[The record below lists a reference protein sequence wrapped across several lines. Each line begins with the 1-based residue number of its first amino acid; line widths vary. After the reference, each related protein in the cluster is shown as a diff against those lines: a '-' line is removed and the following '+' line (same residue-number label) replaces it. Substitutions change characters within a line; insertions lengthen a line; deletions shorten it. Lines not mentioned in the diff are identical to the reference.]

1 MGEPSDQ
8 QVANLTAS
16 ESEAGVDEATS
27 ENQAVANFMSARSPL
42 GLLDL
47 PSEVRLMIFRHVLV
61 FPWGIFLTGWPR
73 TSSPPVAI
81 LRTSRLIYTEAFEI
95 FYKENEFNNLSG
107 NWHYLM
113 TTPLSLVMATIQNIR
128 VEISMT
134 SNQRRASVEKF
145 LEHLNHFGNPSITR
159 RTLTV
164 LFHFGLASI
173 RPLKWFVKAL
183 GRFTNFRT
191 VEIRFSTYLSPDRLF
206 EVADYVY
213 YALQP
218 VLGDEEPV
226 DSEPYNMR
234 FHPIAHR
241 NRLGVLADDDWAD
254 SLDGIRLEWD

>member
-61 FPWGIFLTGWPR
+61 SPWGIFLTGWPR

-81 LRTSRLIYTEAFEI
+81 LRTGKLIYTEAFEI

-113 TTPLSLVMATIQNIR
+113 TTPLS
-128 VEISMT
+128 
-134 SNQRRASVEKF
+134 
-145 LEHLNHFGNPSITR
+145 HPSKNSWNT
-159 RTLTV
+159 
-164 LFHFGLASI
+164 
-173 RPLKWFVKAL
+173 
-183 GRFTNFRT
+183 
-191 VEIRFSTYLSPDRLF
+191 
-206 EVADYVY
+206 
-213 YALQP
+213 
-218 VLGDEEPV
+218 
-226 DSEPYNMR
+226 
-234 FHPIAHR
+234 
-241 NRLGVLADDDWAD
+241 
-254 SLDGIRLEWD
+254 